1 MRILVTGSSGFIG
14 SHLVKYLNDDG
25 HSVIPWDSK
34 IGLDIRDIKSVDE
47 FDFVIHLAAF
57 ADVRRSIEHPQ
68 EYWDNNVT
76 PTTALQKLCYDQSV
90 PLLYAS
96 SSCVTSWHKSP
107 YGLSKKV
114 NEETARPGQ
123 VGLRFTT
130 VYGPRC
136 RESMFIPK
144 LITGSLE
151 YATDHI
157 RDFIYVSDVVRA
169 IVLLMYKMNAGYER
183 LDPYYDVGTGKGNKV
198 CDIARIRMNV
208 KVKPGN
214 DCEAL
219 DNTADITP
227 LKKFGWSPKVD
238 VKEYVDDPICL
249 NDFPKSIYFDLDAL
263 YNDIEKNN

>member
-1 MRILVTGSSGFIG
+1 
-14 SHLVKYLNDDG
+14 
-25 HSVIPWDSK
+25 
-34 IGLDIRDIKSVDE
+34 
-47 FDFVIHLAAF
+47 
-57 ADVRRSIEHPQ
+57 
-68 EYWDNNVT
+68 
-76 PTTALQKLCYDQSV
+76 
-90 PLLYAS
+90 
-96 SSCVTSWHKSP
+96 
-107 YGLSKKV
+107 
-114 NEETARPGQ
+114 
-123 VGLRFTT
+123 
-130 VYGPRC
+130 
-136 RESMFIPK
+136 MFIPK

-227 LKKFGWSPKVD
+227 LKNLVGHQKLTSKNMLMIQ
-238 VKEYVDDPICL
+238 YV
-249 NDFPKSIYFDLDAL
+249 
-263 YNDIEKNN
+263 